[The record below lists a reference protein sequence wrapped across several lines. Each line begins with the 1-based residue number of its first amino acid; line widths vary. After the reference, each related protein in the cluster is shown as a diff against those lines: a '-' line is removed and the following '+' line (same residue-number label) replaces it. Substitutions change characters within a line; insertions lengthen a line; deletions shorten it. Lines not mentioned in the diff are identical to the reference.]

1 MTGFLAK
8 KGHRPSGLDG
18 TSHHRPGCTV
28 DAAWKINGDD
38 RRPLGIHS
46 FDQRSGRSFDRSV
59 QPGPEKRINYGVRL
73 GKPAQLGLF
82 DRARPLSRGDRSIAP
97 KAREF
102 ACQHQPNLETAL
114 GKETSRNKSV
124 TAVVSRPGYDDDTTS
139 GAVARSDRG
148 RDGPARSLH
157 ELSPGHPAG

>member
-1 MTGFLAK
+1 
-8 KGHRPSGLDG
+8 
-18 TSHHRPGCTV
+18 
-28 DAAWKINGDD
+28 
-38 RRPLGIHS
+38 
-46 FDQRSGRSFDRSV
+46 
-59 QPGPEKRINYGVRL
+59 
-73 GKPAQLGLF
+73 
-82 DRARPLSRGDRSIAP
+82 LSRGDRSIAP

-148 RDGPARSLH
+148 RDRPARSLH
-157 ELSPGHPAG
+157 ELSPGHPAGNRHAVGLCHLAGGQELNHVAGG